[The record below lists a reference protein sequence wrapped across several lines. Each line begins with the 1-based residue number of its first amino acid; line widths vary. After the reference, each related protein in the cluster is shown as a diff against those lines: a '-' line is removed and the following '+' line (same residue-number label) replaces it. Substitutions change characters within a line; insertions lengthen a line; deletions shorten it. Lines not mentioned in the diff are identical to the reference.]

1 MADSE
6 RLLLFLAGGDPEQ
19 LLDDVR
25 ATRSPALL
33 QYARSWL
40 SLVAQDFR
48 AELQSALTTARG
60 ADEGSRATKAQLWQ
74 ATVIERAA
82 DAGAGVYSVAM
93 KPPAARADAE
103 HDLLGAPP
111 PRLHRLLWSQGTGT
125 LLFVSKELGGAESS
139 LMLRCLLLEADSLH
153 GEGRRAGPQ
162 RASVEPGLVL
172 RCVEAVSV
180 P

>member
-48 AELQSALTTARG
+48 AELQSALTAARG

-74 ATVIERAA
+74 ATVIERVA

-93 KPPAARADAE
+93 KPPAARADGEGSEWACRRRRWSARRHRQPHVVRE
-103 HDLLGAPP
+103 PRCQGVAGASI
-111 PRLHRLLWSQGTGT
+111 LAHRLVPDKLLTGQQAAWMRELALEERLPNTQQAT
-125 LLFVSKELGGAESS
+125 LTP
-139 LMLRCLLLEADSLH
+139 H
-153 GEGRRAGPQ
+153 
-162 RASVEPGLVL
+162 
-172 RCVEAVSV
+172 
-180 P
+180 

>member
-60 ADEGSRATKAQLWQ
+60 ADEGSRATKATRL
-74 ATVIERAA
+74 
-82 DAGAGVYSVAM
+82 AM
-93 KPPAARADAE
+93 PAVLYPRCVRCIFWTARCT
-103 HDLLGAPP
+103 
-111 PRLHRLLWSQGTGT
+111 RFTSHRL
-125 LLFVSKELGGAESS
+125 
-139 LMLRCLLLEADSLH
+139 
-153 GEGRRAGPQ
+153 
-162 RASVEPGLVL
+162 
-172 RCVEAVSV
+172 
-180 P
+180 

>member
-48 AELQSALTTARG
+48 AELQSALTSARG
-60 ADEGSRATKAQLWQ
+60 TDEGSRATKAQLWQ
-74 ATVIERAA
+74 ASVIERVA

-103 HDLLGAPP
+103 HDLLGVPP

-125 LLFVSKELGGAESS
+125 LLFVSEELGGAESS
-139 LMLRCLLLEADSLH
+139 LVLRCLLLEADSLH

-162 RASVEPGLVL
+162 RASAEPGLAL